1 MIEAKKRRPP
11 NLDEKKKEKTQKA
24 QKYKKIKKGLK
35 EEKKRQKGCE
45 NASKTVGKAVGWV
58 TPTRVQRTG

>member
-1 MIEAKKRRPP
+1 MHPKSEKRQKMIEAKKRRPP

-35 EEKKRQKGCE
+35 EEKK
-45 NASKTVGKAVGWV
+45 
-58 TPTRVQRTG
+58 